1 MRIYTNLRLCA
12 LFHKTCN
19 TCRKEGGKMAKATKQ
34 QLLDAING
42 SYGIISTIAKR
53 LNVNWNTARTYI
65 KQDDDAT
72 QAYNN
77 ERNSMLDKAESC
89 IINALEQNDVSTAKW
104 FLQLKGK
111 DRGYMGTDADTLD
124 DTLKFNFV

>member
-1 MRIYTNLRLCA
+1 MTKTN
-12 LFHKTCN
+12 
-19 TCRKEGGKMAKATKQ
+19 KQ

-65 KQDDDAT
+65 KQDKDAM

-89 IINALEQNDVSTAKW
+89 IINALKQNDIATAKW

-111 DRGYMGTDADTLD
+111 DRGYNGTDADTLD
-124 DTLKFNFV
+124 DRLKLNIF

>member
-1 MRIYTNLRLCA
+1 
-12 LFHKTCN
+12 
-19 TCRKEGGKMAKATKQ
+19 MAKANKQ

-65 KQDDDAT
+65 KADDDAT

-111 DRGYMGTDADTLD
+111 DRGYTGTDDDTLD
-124 DTLKFNFV
+124 DRLKFNFI

>member
-1 MRIYTNLRLCA
+1 
-12 LFHKTCN
+12 
-19 TCRKEGGKMAKATKQ
+19 MAKANKQ
-34 QLLDAING
+34 QLLDATNG

-65 KQDDDAT
+65 KADTDAT

-111 DRGYMGTDADTLD
+111 DRGYTGTDDDTLD
-124 DTLKFNFV
+124 DRLKFNFI

>member
-1 MRIYTNLRLCA
+1 
-12 LFHKTCN
+12 
-19 TCRKEGGKMAKATKQ
+19 MAKANKQ

-65 KQDDDAT
+65 KADTDAT

-111 DRGYMGTDADTLD
+111 DRGYTGTDDDTLD
-124 DTLKFNFV
+124 DRLKFNFI